1 MRAADRQDARP
12 QPARGTEDG
21 SIEPS
26 RRHHRRSGQDHARE
40 LDPDDPS
47 SKGREMP
54 TVRPTG
60 RAAKQLTE
68 TTGVDAKSIH
78 RLLEIVPGAGRFTRN
93 ESNRLPVPLS
103 SETSRVDVPLMHS
116 LGAVHSLTESS
127 LGHELSDPHRL
138 IELHLAKLC
147 SKRRAAEWLKS
158 SLFAVTASLR

>member
-1 MRAADRQDARP
+1 MQA
-12 QPARGTEDG
+12 
-21 SIEPS
+21 
-26 RRHHRRSGQDHARE
+26 DHARE

-47 SKGREMP
+47 SKGHEMP

-78 RLLEIVPGAGRFTRN
+78 RLLEIVPGAGRFTRT
-93 ESNRLPVPLS
+93 ESNPLAGPLVV
-103 SETSRVDVPLMHS
+103 RDLQGGWAAYALAGAGCAFVD
-116 LGAVHSLTESS
+116 GSS

-158 SLFAVTASLR
+158 SLFAVTVCLR